1 MRRITCVKGEKWN
14 CILFNKGGTAGL
26 ASSLTVT
33 IFFILEEA
41 FA

>member
-1 MRRITCVKGEKWN
+1 MRRIACVKVEKWN
-14 CILFNKGGTAGL
+14 YFLFNKGGTAGL

-33 IFFILEEA
+33 IFFYLEEA